1 MALRETLAPYIMT
14 AMQRV
19 STTGQPVNRPLFWDF
34 PNDPKVWAA
43 DSKDVYMFGADM
55 LVAPVTDMGARNRTL
70 YLPQGASWQHYF
82 TQKLYTGG
90 QSVTVDA
97 PLDEFPLFTRKCG
110 Q

>member
-1 MALRETLAPYIMT
+1 MALRETLAPYIMA

-34 PNDPKVWAA
+34 PDDPKVWT
-43 DSKDVYMFGADM
+43 DETKDVYMFGADM

-70 YLPQGASWQHYF
+70 YLPKGSSWQHYF

-97 PLDEFPLFTRKCG
+97 PLDEFPLFTRKGG